1 MKRNKLLDKKDIKGE
16 EYKMKRLS
24 KEEIESCSFM
34 TNILEN
40 MQDMVRVLDKNGK
53 VVFMNKIMREK
64 YGDLIGKKCYEAI
77 NKTQKCEECITE
89 KSLKFLE
96 AYKKEEKVNENVY
109 SVVSSPVLNPVNNQ
123 YFSVEVFRDITE
135 QKKLEKQIM
144 EQYNK
149 MKSDLSFAKH
159 LQTKIIPKDNVYGEN
174 IKVTSKYV
182 PSEFLGGDIYDIFE
196 IDEENI
202 GIYIADVSG
211 HGVSASMF
219 TMFLRQ
225 VMRNKQNKAL
235 SIEETINDLIK
246 SYKELKIDPET
257 YFTVMYGI
265 YNKRLKEIVFVNAGH
280 NCYPIIIRQN
290 EKIEEIEVKGF
301 PICSIVDKFSH
312 NSIKITLNKGDKVL
326 LYTDGIVEAYNR
338 ETKMFFGYERLF
350 NVLNQNI
357 NQERETIVS
366 KIYEEVIDFSSG
378 RIKDDI
384 ALVLLEII

>member
-1 MKRNKLLDKKDIKGE
+1 
-16 EYKMKRLS
+16 MKRLS

-53 VVFMNKIMREK
+53 VVFMNKIMRKK
-64 YGDLIGKKCYEAI
+64 YGNLVGKKCYEAM
-77 NKTQKCEECITE
+77 NKTQKCEDCIRE
-89 KSLKFLE
+89 KSLKFIE
-96 AYKKEEKVNENVY
+96 AYEKEERINSNVY

-135 QKKLEKQIM
+135 QKKLEKKIM
-144 EQYNK
+144 EQYSI
-149 MKSDLSFAKH
+149 MKSDLNFAKN
-159 LQTKIIPKDNVYGEN
+159 LQNQIIPKDNIYSEN
-174 IKVTSKYV
+174 VKVTSKYV
-182 PSEFLGGDIYDIFE
+182 PSEFLGGDIFDIFE
-196 IDEENI
+196 IDEENV

-225 VMRNKQNKAL
+225 VMRNKQNKTL
-235 SIEETINDLIK
+235 SIEETINDLIS

-265 YNKRLKEIVFVNAGH
+265 YNKRLNEIVFVNAGH
-280 NCYPIIIRQN
+280 NCYPIIIRQG
-290 EKIEEIEVKGF
+290 EKIEEIEVQGF
-301 PICSIVDKFSH
+301 PICSIVNRFSH
-312 NSIKITLNKGDKVL
+312 NSIRIKLNKGDKVL

-338 ETKMFFGYERLF
+338 KTKLFFGYDQLF
-350 NVLNQNI
+350 NVLNQSI
-357 NQERETIVS
+357 NQESETIVS
-366 KIYEEVIDFSSG
+366 KIYEKVIDFSSG
-378 RIKDDI
+378 NIKDDI